1 MYYVNF
7 RLHPHAL
14 PSILKSENA
23 VKRGGLSLINA
34 STQEETLRNLRSR
47 SLSAW
52 DEAPL
57 LFEYIRFC
65 GITQS
70 ECAARLGRSQSS
82 VANRL
87 RLLRLTPEERSA
99 MQAAGLSER
108 HARALL
114 RLPPERRRPALQTVA
129 ARGLSVS
136 ETEAFVEALL
146 RPPARDELRGLDAE
160 IRRLVDLG
168 ICTAAER
175 REEPNG
181 LTLTLFFPGTG
192 DFS

>member
-87 RLLRLTPEERSA
+87 RLLRL
-99 MQAAGLSER
+99 
-108 HARALL
+108 
-114 RLPPERRRPALQTVA
+114 PPERRRPALQTVA

-168 ICTAAER
+168 ICTATER